1 VNCPHTV
8 SLGVYLLGALEPA
21 ERYEFEAHL
30 ATCDTCRRELVRLSP
45 LPGLLNQ
52 ISPEDFEDEVPPTAV
67 EQVHPNVVPVP
78 AFRSH
83 SLPPEPRT
91 MLDTPMPDTPLS
103 DTRMPDTPKRPARRY
118 AQLAAAAAVVVLLTI
133 GGIFGW
139 QAMRHPSDEDQLPGV
154 TWSATGANGV
164 SGDAR
169 LIDHEWGTEIQ
180 VKMRELPPGK
190 TCYLVVYDHYGR
202 FEVTGWWGTDHHPEQ
217 EIPASTSIDR
227 SKIERIEFKLDE
239 ATTVLTIEA
248 PAG

>member
-52 ISPEDFEDEVPPTAV
+52 ISPEDFEDELPPTAV
-67 EQVHPNVVPVP
+67 EQVHPNVVPMP
-78 AFRSH
+78 AFQYEPAD
-83 SLPPEPRT
+83 LPPEPR
-91 MLDTPMPDTPLS
+91 PVPD
-103 DTRMPDTPKRPARRY
+103 MQPDTPKRPARRY

-139 QAMRHPSDEDQLPGV
+139 QAMRHPSDEDQPPGV
-154 TWSATGANGV
+154 TWSATGVDGI

-169 LIDHEWGTEIQ
+169 LVDHEWGTEIQ
-180 VKMRELPPGK
+180 VTMRELPPGK
-190 TCYLVVYDHYGR
+190 KCYLVVYDHYGR
-202 FEVTGWWGTDHHPEQ
+202 YEIAGWWGTDHAPDQ

-227 SKIERIEFKLDE
+227 SKIERLEFKLDE
-239 ATTVLTIEA
+239 TTTVLTIEP
-248 PAG
+248 PAR